1 MLELSSF
8 QLETI
13 DAFRARIAVCTNVT
27 PDHLD
32 RHHTFENYANA
43 KARLFETQGED
54 GHAILNADDPT
65 CVGYAS
71 RTKANV
77 LWFSRKTNSD
87 VRFKGSTIFLGT
99 EALLDATDLPIRG
112 LHNVENAMA
121 AAAAASM
128 AGATLSGISA
138 ALKTFPGVEHRLEFV
153 RERNGVHYYN
163 DSKATN
169 VDATEKAIDAFPGNL
184 WIILGGKDKN
194 SDYTVL
200 REKLRQKAKS
210 ILLIGAAA
218 PKISVP
224 VGRAASRR
232 GGSNGSSGGKRCF
245 PGFAGGCCSACAGVR
260 KF

>member
-1 MLELSSF
+1 MVAGSQEGQWNVLELSSF

-13 DAFRARIAVCTNVT
+13 DAFRARIGVCTNVT

-54 GHAILNADDPT
+54 GDAILNADDPT

-153 RERNGVHYYN
+153 RNATVSTITMIRKPPTWMPPRRRSMLFREISGSFLAARIRIVITRCFERNFA
-163 DSKATN
+163 K
-169 VDATEKAIDAFPGNL
+169 
-184 WIILGGKDKN
+184 
-194 SDYTVL
+194 
-200 REKLRQKAKS
+200 RQKAFS
-210 ILLIGAAA
+210 
-218 PKISVP
+218 
-224 VGRAASRR
+224 
-232 GGSNGSSGGKRCF
+232 
-245 PGFAGGCCSACAGVR
+245 
-260 KF
+260 